1 MHRWPASAVVTA
13 SVLALAAIGG
23 WYDVSV
29 QSNARSALEHSAQ
42 AQRAGLAARATA
54 LEEDLSHANAQA
66 QAFAAQAK
74 SARTDLAAAQ
84 QRAATLGQKL
94 ADTESQE
101 KQALAT
107 ADLRIHA
114 LEAAHAERRPTRTNK
129 RVSA

>member
-1 MHRWPASAVVTA
+1 METMHRWPASAVVTA

-94 ADTESQE
+94 ADTQSQE
-101 KQALAT
+101 KTGARQ
-107 ADLRIHA
+107 R
-114 LEAAHAERRPTRTNK
+114 
-129 RVSA
+129 